1 MTVRVIRRLS
11 KAPTGGLVTA
21 PQDTGLMTAA
31 AYVFAVAPAGTAA
44 CFSIRSMVLLFPGR
58 HSRLSNMANIIPA
71 KDCAATLALASLNR
85 LKMAQETPTKA
96 PPVRQIGWPVL
107 DHPLKPRRPSDPAS
121 DTSCTEGGRD
131 HLAELIDHL
140 DRKGDGDG

>member
-1 MTVRVIRRLS
+1 MWRVARHGWLSDLANLTRVR
-11 KAPTGGLVTA
+11 
-21 PQDTGLMTAA
+21 
-31 AYVFAVAPAGTAA
+31 
-44 CFSIRSMVLLFPGR
+44 
-58 HSRLSNMANIIPA
+58 
-71 KDCAATLALASLNR
+71 DCAASMALAILNR
-85 LKMAQETPTKA
+85 PKTAQETPTKA

-107 DHPLKPRRPSDPAS
+107 DHPLKARRPSDPAS